1 MPKYDDPQYTAVR
14 EIAVQ
19 SKAGNAA
26 VVKFALFSDAV
37 LKRAR
42 ATVLTAGTSAV
53 TGSYLD
59 VLIGTTSVGRIALGS
74 STAGAVV
81 DSDFADTVV
90 PAGTTVEL
98 LCGTDATALA
108 LVVFEYQYK
117 F

>member
-26 VVKFALFSDAV
+26 VTKFALFSDAV

-42 ATVLTAGTSAV
+42 ATVSAAGTSAV
-53 TGSYLD
+53 TGAYLD
-59 VLIGTTSVGRIALGS
+59 ILVGTSSVGRLALGS
-74 STAGAVV
+74 STAGSVV
-81 DSDFADTVV
+81 DSDFTDTVV
-90 PAGTTVEL
+90 PAGTVVEL
-98 LCGTDATALA
+98 LCGTDATAAA